1 MQEQENL
8 EILQIIESLEII
20 FHEKNEKKIVFLG
33 FFPSFFG
40 KISLIL
46 F

>member
-8 EILQIIESLEII
+8 EILQMIVSLEII

-33 FFPSFFG
+33 FSFNLE
-40 KISLIL
+40 KSLFI
-46 F
+46 FF